1 MRLDITNT
9 RLQRM
14 EINEK
19 VSEAGRR
26 GVMEER
32 RGGDGEGER
41 RASFT

>member
-19 VSEAGRR
+19 EIEAGRR
-26 GVMEER
+26 RVIVER
-32 RGGDGEGER
+32 RGGER
-41 RASFT
+41 EK

>member
-26 GVMEER
+26 GVM
-32 RGGDGEGER
+32 GER
-41 RASFT
+41 RRWRMEKRKDK